1 MSENN
6 EFIQEISRLFVIFFV
21 AYQTGCDVD
30 LDDVRAAMQIL
41 REAGFEREVQAI
53 EEYFAANI

>member
-1 MSENN
+1 MNENN
-6 EFIQEISRLFVIFFV
+6 ELIQEISRLFVIFFV

-30 LDDVRAAMQIL
+30 LDDVRAAMQML
-41 REAGFEREVQAI
+41 REAGFEKEVQAI